1 MSIATSATGT
11 WTDSFRTPGP
21 RQRAGPSGFTL
32 LELLVVL
39 VVVGVLLTAAA
50 LSMRGDPAMDLLRE
64 EANRLLALAR
74 LARDEAV
81 LRGEE
86 LGLRV
91 EPGRYAFLIQ
101 QREQWVPLDDVA
113 VFRPRPIPDLL
124 TLRLEVDG
132 VEVSTRGVEERG
144 RAGRLPH
151 VVLWSS
157 GEVTPFTAVLTL
169 TENPLAEYS
178 LVGTAAGAL
187 TLRRLDGRG

>member
-1 MSIATSATGT
+1 M
-11 WTDSFRTPGP
+11 
-21 RQRAGPSGFTL
+21 
-32 LELLVVL
+32 L

-50 LSMRGDPAMDLLRE
+50 LSMRGDRAGDLLRE
-64 EANRLLALAR
+64 EANRLVALTR

-91 EPGRYAFLIQ
+91 EPGRYAFLIH
-101 QREQWVPLDDVA
+101 QRERWVPLDDVA

-132 VEVSTRGVEERG
+132 VEVSTQDVEERG

-157 GEVTPFTAVLTL
+157 GEITPFVAVLTV
-169 TENPLAEYS
+169 TEDPTAEYS
-178 LVGTAAGAL
+178 LVGSAAGTL
-187 TLRRLDGRG
+187 TLRRLDENG